1 VEGVNKHGHRRAA
14 AMTESLPEPSSETP
28 SLDDL
33 REALIEQTI
42 ILADELA
49 ADGDADRIETLSR
62 LYEITREALRRRDER
77 AAR

>member
-1 VEGVNKHGHRRAA
+1 
-14 AMTESLPEPSSETP
+14 MTESLPEPSSETP

-49 ADGDADRIETLSR
+49 AGGDADRLETLSR
-62 LYEITREALRRRDER
+62 LYEVTREALRRRDER